1 MHVAAAAHHPYRVM
15 PGPRRRAT
23 VDRVMVLR
31 TSARRRR
38 KKAMSDNPV
47 FVYGAVYADR
57 ADAEA
62 DYDVLLDAHSA
73 DLVGSY
79 DVALMY
85 KDDEGKVH
93 VTKHEKPT
101 QHGAWTGAAV
111 GALVGIVFPPAVL
124 GAAVV
129 GAAAGGGIGHA
140 LGGMSRKD
148 AKELGERLDEGQA
161 ALIVI
166 GESRVQEQLDK
177 ALTRAQKSEERQVDA
192 DARELARELDKVPS

>member
-1 MHVAAAAHHPYRVM
+1 MKK
-15 PGPRRRAT
+15 
-23 VDRVMVLR
+23 DR
-31 TSARRRR
+31 
-38 KKAMSDNPV
+38 PV

-57 ADAEA
+57 LDAEA
-62 DYDVLLDAHSA
+62 DYELLLEAHSA

-93 VTKHEKPT
+93 VSKHEKPT
-101 QHGAWTGAAV
+101 QHGAWSGAAV
-111 GALVGIVFPPAVL
+111 GALVGLIFPPAIL
-124 GAAVV
+124 GATVV

-148 AKELGERLDEGQA
+148 VKELGQRLDEGEA

-166 GESRVQEQLDK
+166 GESRVREQLDK
-177 ALTRAQKSEERQVDA
+177 ALIHALKSEERELREA
-192 DARELARELDKVPS
+192 DGEALAKELDKVPAH